1 MKVTLPPHYK
11 EEADLFEKQL
21 KRHSVKLK
29 NAGHTYLLDLYKFCI
44 KPHDDLGVRANPS
57 ENRSKKSSLEAME
70 HAQALN
76 QGIREIGDT
85 NKEKYI
91 LQQLRSAINRLAY
104 LVYALKDDEYLR
116 YMHDGRTSSPF
127 STQRKKLKGDSK
139 KLEALAKILKKRYI
153 RDAFVGITTVYM
165 DYIATLEYSEVQG
178 MVSEIL
184 QNGNITTPYDHKNSK
199 KIRDY
204 FFLTLSNG
212 STNFPFSPQI
222 TQEYLRSFM
231 HIKDA
236 VEDAVENTVG
246 DLADLKKKAES
257 DAREIKELLFK
268 KFITPKSDQVKI
280 DAVMKLAKYLGI
292 YMSDENMRKL
302 KESKKLKEF
311 RNWVIDYVK
320 RDLEKYKPAEPAYPV
335 LNGFLDT
342 FDPDRGNTQKRSRST
357 TVEKTVDTPQDP
369 PQDPDPDLEKI
380 KDIACILHKGLH
392 EWVVQTGKERVPVF
406 QGIVGKFL
414 KISKEKGI
422 EIPSDISKGNR
433 ESLSKFWENM
443 QQFFDKEL
451 TDFFKIDFSDK
462 DKKLSQVENNSHYIR
477 AHLEAFVPQ
486 ASRFTLF
493 GNIGLDE
500 LQYNI
505 KKALDAAGILAPFS
519 PLEIAESKKKLS
531 AFYIRNH
538 AILRGIKDY
547 LKFSEYLNWP
557 HGIKGNP
564 SRLGQRAK
572 NLYLDESLNSRSI
585 LAKVSI
591 TKQPSVISNIQSAG
605 SCVSNLVLAFHDE
618 NMKNFRLLKSS
629 KTLTIEGTK
638 GDDDAKVKGLAMLQG
653 AGIIY
658 YAMVIMALDHLMTV
672 DAEELWKIMED
683 ELDARVGY
691 NSDPKAKLA
700 ENFTNLDL
708 RKEVVR
714 KSYLQYMYQKLAV

>member
-21 KRHSVKLK
+21 KRHSVKLR

-104 LVYALKDDEYLR
+104 LAYALKDEEYLR
-116 YMHDGRTSSPF
+116 YIHDGRTSSPF
-127 STQRKKLKGDSK
+127 STQRKKLKGDLK
-139 KLEALAKILKKRYI
+139 KLEALAEILKKRYI
-153 RDAFVGITTVYM
+153 RDAFVGMTTVYM
-165 DYIATLEYSEVQG
+165 DYIATLDYSEVQY

-184 QNGNITTPYDHKNSK
+184 QNGNITTPYDHKNRK

-231 HIKDA
+231 CIKDA
-236 VEDAVENTVG
+236 VEDAVEDTVE
-246 DLADLKKKAES
+246 DLADLKKEAES
-257 DAREIKELLFK
+257 DANEIKELLIKTFS
-268 KFITPKSDQVKI
+268 INSKSKQVKR
-280 DAVMKLAKYLGI
+280 DAVMRLAEYLGTR
-292 YMSDENMRKL
+292 MSKENM
-302 KESKKLKEF
+302 KKLKELKELKKES
-311 RNWVIDYVK
+311 RKWVINYVK
-320 RDLEKYKPAEPAYPV
+320 RDLGKYKSTESAYLV
-335 LNGFLDT
+335 LDGFLDS
-342 FDPDRGNTQKRSRST
+342 FDRDTGDTQKGSKSIR
-357 TVEKTVDTPQDP
+357 VDTPQDP
-369 PQDPDPDLEKI
+369 DQDLKKI
-380 KDIACILHKGLH
+380 KDIAFILHKGLY
-392 EWVVQTGKERVPVF
+392 EWILQTGEEGVLVF
-406 QGIVGKFL
+406 AEIAKKLLQT
-414 KISKEKGI
+414 SKEKGI
-422 EIPSDISKGNR
+422 EIPSEISKENR
-433 ESLSKFWENM
+433 ESLSNFWGTM
-443 QQFFDKEL
+443 QSFFNEIDKEL
-451 TDFFKIDFSDK
+451 TDFFKIDFE
-462 DKKLSQVENNSHYIR
+462 DKKLSSPVENSSHYIR
-477 AHLEAFVPQ
+477 AHLEAFIPK
-486 ASRFTLF
+486 ARRFSLF
-493 GNIGLDE
+493 GDRGLDK
-500 LQYNI
+500 LQYDI
-505 KKALDAAGILAPFS
+505 KIALDAAGILVPS
-519 PLEIAESKKKLS
+519 LEESKKEVN
-531 AFYIRNH
+531 AFYIKYH
-538 AILRGIKDY
+538 GILKGVKDY
-547 LKFSEYLNWP
+547 KKFSDYLQWP
-557 HGIKGNP
+557 LKIKRNP

-585 LAKVSI
+585 LAKVST

-605 SCVSNLVLAFHDE
+605 SCVSNLVLAFHDK
-618 NMKNFRLLKSS
+618 NMKNFRLLKSH

-638 GDDDAKVKGLAMLQG
+638 GDEEAKVKGLAMLQG

-672 DAEELWKIMED
+672 DAEELWVTMED

-691 NSDPKAKLA
+691 KSNPKAKLA

>member
-104 LVYALKDDEYLR
+104 LIYALKDDEYLR

-153 RDAFVGITTVYM
+153 RDAFVGMTTVYM

-178 MVSEIL
+178 MVFEIL

-222 TQEYLRSFM
+222 TQEYLGSFM
-231 HIKDA
+231 RIKDE
-236 VEDAVENTVG
+236 VEDEVEDPRRAKKEATENEAEEIEKVLSEMFPITAESEDAPREELKKGVIKKLANYLAITMSDWSIAELKGDSMPRDELIAYLKGDLDTNPTACLIIKTFLDLFNPSKETKNGSASTNTVVNDVSIIRGHLKLISKG
-246 DLADLKKKAES
+246 DLDEKISL
-257 DAREIKELLFK
+257 DIKEILDK
-268 KFITPKSDQVKI
+268 AGITVPPMPVGGKNTKVYKNARKDLDI
-280 DAVMKLAKYLGI
+280 FYI
-292 YMSDENMRKL
+292 ENH
-302 KESKKLKEF
+302 
-311 RNWVIDYVK
+311 
-320 RDLEKYKPAEPAYPV
+320 
-335 LNGFLDT
+335 
-342 FDPDRGNTQKRSRST
+342 
-357 TVEKTVDTPQDP
+357 
-369 PQDPDPDLEKI
+369 
-380 KDIACILHKGLH
+380 DIL
-392 EWVVQTGKERVPVF
+392 
-406 QGIVGKFL
+406 
-414 KISKEKGI
+414 KGI
-422 EIPSDISKGNR
+422 ENY
-433 ESLSKFWENM
+433 
-443 QQFFDKEL
+443 
-451 TDFFKIDFSDK
+451 K
-462 DKKLSQVENNSHYIR
+462 DNF
-477 AHLEAFVPQ
+477 AHHLPWV
-486 ASRFTLF
+486 
-493 GNIGLDE
+493 G
-500 LQYNI
+500 
-505 KKALDAAGILAPFS
+505 GIMP
-519 PLEIAESKKKLS
+519 
-531 AFYIRNH
+531 
-538 AILRGIKDY
+538 
-547 LKFSEYLNWP
+547 
-557 HGIKGNP
+557 NP

-585 LAKVSI
+585 LAKVST

-618 NMKNFRLLKSS
+618 NMKNFRLLKSH

-638 GDDDAKVKGLAMLQG
+638 GDEEAKVKGLAMLQG

-658 YAMVIMALDHLMTV
+658 YALVIMALDHLMTV

-691 NSDPKAKLA
+691 KSNPEAKLA